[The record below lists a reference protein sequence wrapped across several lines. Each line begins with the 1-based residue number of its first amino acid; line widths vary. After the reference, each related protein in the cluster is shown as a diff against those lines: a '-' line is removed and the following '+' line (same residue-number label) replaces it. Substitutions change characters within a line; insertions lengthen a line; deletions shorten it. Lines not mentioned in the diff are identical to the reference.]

1 MHSIYDPDQGRLQM
15 RQKPLDKFL
24 VLFEQACLHWVK
36 GIDHLIDQI
45 LQLPVFNRQ
54 GFPGIPPY
62 PLMLGTLDMQ
72 ADVGNLHR
80 RKADSEF
87 LFQLR
92 RDLLIQA
99 NNALQKLDGN
109 LGTIYDYP
117 MENPELFAEALKD
130 DEENREERKKRIR
143 KGKRRVS
150 SATQAITAL
159 INQEAEKIKGLK
171 DSDRRRYKDL
181 PD

>member
-1 MHSIYDPDQGRLQM
+1 MAHANEVAAATRAANSIY
-15 RQKPLDKFL
+15 
-24 VLFEQACLHWVK
+24 VT
-36 GIDHLIDQI
+36 
-45 LQLPVFNRQ
+45 NRHE
-54 GFPGIPPY
+54 
-62 PLMLGTLDMQ
+62 
-72 ADVGNLHR
+72 A
-80 RKADSEF
+80 
-87 LFQLR
+87 QLR

-109 LGTIYDYP
+109 LGTIYDYL
-117 MENPELFAEALKD
+117 MENPEIFAEALKD
-130 DEENREERKKRIR
+130 DEKNREERKKRIR
-143 KGKRRVS
+143 KGKRRVA